1 MPFREPFIKKF
12 KVGDLIYG
20 LGGNRKKYIDE
31 NLRFEDAKNQYDSK
45 LFPPTIIDDYLIPA
59 ELEHNVLVEIYLENK
74 LWSNEEQ
81 HNALL
86 KDKKCFKEKIDSIN
100 ANINTY
106 KKYEKDFFT
115 HLKNDNKYCSV
126 TESHRECNGLIIGR
140 KCKGGLSWV
149 NTSNSELT
157 RDINVHFI
165 LDGID
170 IKRIAGKYD
179 KNITGKELRWIF
191 RHRNHPKVI
200 EKVQFWENGKPTV
213 PPWAGLKQFVWNNYV
228 IHLQG
233 KEKLYEEKCEYLS
246 RLFNS
251 L

>member
-1 MPFREPFIKKF
+1 MPFHPPFIEKF
-12 KVGDLIYG
+12 KAGDLIYG
-20 LGGNRKKYIDE
+20 LSEARINYI
-31 NLRFEDAKNQYDSK
+31 NKNPHFRDAKDYFNENRC
-45 LFPPTIIDDYLIPA
+45 PPIIIDDYLIPA
-59 ELEHNVLVEIYLENK
+59 ELEYKDFLGKYLKNK
-74 LWSNEEQ
+74 LYKDEEEK
-81 HNALL
+81 NKFLSEIKTFEA
-86 KDKKCFKEKIDSIN
+86 KCDFIN

-115 HLKNDNKYCSV
+115 HLKNDNKYCNV
-126 TESHRECNGLIIGR
+126 TESHRGYNISIIGR

-157 RDINVHFI
+157 QDIHVHFI

-170 IKRIAGKYD
+170 IKRIAEKDD

-200 EKVQFWENGKPTV
+200 KKVQFWENGSPTF
-213 PPWAGLKQFVWNNYV
+213 PPWEGLNQPVWNNYV
-228 IHLQG
+228 IHLEE
-233 KEKLYEEKCEYLS
+233 KERLYEEKCEYLS
-246 RLFNS
+246 RLFNI